1 MRLMALLLTATLAGH
16 AVTAQQAG
24 PSPPAAPR
32 STEAD
37 ATPAETRD
45 LPVSL
50 AKIRDGLARV
60 VPPGLLL
67 KDVQDTPT
75 FRLEILERR
84 KIEELLSTLDFKSGP
99 KPPGG
104 IYAYEQQRI
113 LFPAVDNPLV
123 QPYAAFSPGELAV
136 VTAESVAANMI
147 GAKYVA
153 KALKNAFRSY
163 QEEAARAEVERA
175 IAEYC
180 SSKPNGG
187 AGIEMCAPPAT
198 SR

>member
-1 MRLMALLLTATLAGH
+1 MRLMALLLTATLAGG
-16 AVTAQQAG
+16 AGTAQQAT
-24 PSPPAAPR
+24 PSPPVAPR
-32 STEAD
+32 PTEPD
-37 ATPAETRD
+37 TTPAATRD

-50 AKIRDGLARV
+50 VRIRDGLARMTT
-60 VPPGLLL
+60 PGLLL
-67 KDVQDTPT
+67 RGVEDTPT
-75 FRLEILERR
+75 FRVEILERR

-104 IYAYEQQRI
+104 VYAYEQQRM
-113 LFPAVDNPLV
+113 LFPSVDNPLV

-136 VTAESVAANMI
+136 VTAESAAANLI

-153 KALKNAFRSY
+153 KALKHAFRSY

-187 AGIEMCAPPAT
+187 AGIEMCAQPTT

>member
-1 MRLMALLLTATLAGH
+1 MRFMALLLAATLAGH
-16 AVTAQQAG
+16 AGAAQQAT
-24 PSPPAAPR
+24 PSPPAAPA
-32 STEAD
+32 STE
-37 ATPAETRD
+37 PAPAPAATRD

-50 AKIRDGLARV
+50 VKIRDGLAR
-60 VPPGLLL
+60 PAAPGFLL
-67 KDVQDTPT
+67 KGVEDTPT
-75 FRLEILERR
+75 FRIEILERR

-104 IYAYEQQRI
+104 VYAYEQQRM

-136 VTAESVAANMI
+136 VTAESAATNML

-163 QEEAARAEVERA
+163 QVEAARAEVERA

-187 AGIEMCAPPAT
+187 AGIEMCAQPAT

>member
-1 MRLMALLLTATLAGH
+1 MRLMALLLTATLAGR

-32 STEAD
+32 STEPD
-37 ATPAETRD
+37 ATPAASRD

-50 AKIRDGLARV
+50 DRIRDGLARIAT
-60 VPPGLLL
+60 PGLLVR
-67 KDVQDTPT
+67 DVHDTPT
-75 FRLEILERR
+75 FRIEILERR

-99 KPPGG
+99 RPPGG
-104 IYAYEQQRI
+104 VYAYEQNRM
-113 LFPAVDNPLV
+113 LFPAVDNPLA
-123 QPYAAFSPGELAV
+123 QPYAAFNVGELAV
-136 VTAESVAANMI
+136 LSAESVAENLI

-153 KALKNAFRSY
+153 KALKNAFRSH

>member
-1 MRLMALLLTATLAGH
+1 MRLMALLLTAALGGR

-24 PSPPAAPR
+24 PSPPAAPAP
-32 STEAD
+32 TQPD
-37 ATPAETRD
+37 ATPAATPD
-45 LPVSL
+45 PPVSL
-50 AKIRDGLARV
+50 GRIRDGLARSAT
-60 VPPGLLL
+60 PGLLL

-104 IYAYEQQRI
+104 IYAYEQNRM
-113 LFPAVDNPLV
+113 LFPAVDNPLA
-123 QPYAAFSPGELAV
+123 QPYAAFNVGELAV
-136 VTAESVAANMI
+136 VSAESVAEKLL

-153 KALKNAFRSY
+153 KALKNAFRSS
-163 QEEAARAEVERA
+163 QQQAARAEVERA

-180 SSKPNGG
+180 ASKPNGG
-187 AGIEMCAPPAT
+187 AGIEMCAPPAAP
-198 SR
+198 R

>member
-1 MRLMALLLTATLAGH
+1 MAT
-16 AVTAQQAG
+16 
-24 PSPPAAPR
+24 
-32 STEAD
+32 
-37 ATPAETRD
+37 
-45 LPVSL
+45 
-50 AKIRDGLARV
+50 
-60 VPPGLLL
+60 PGLLL
-67 KDVQDTPT
+67 KGVEDTPT
-75 FRLEILERR
+75 FRIEILERR

-104 IYAYEQQRI
+104 VYAYEQQRM
-113 LFPAVDNPLV
+113 LFPTVDNPLA

-136 VTAESVAANMI
+136 VIAESAAANMI
-147 GAKYVA
+147 ATKYVA

-187 AGIEMCAPPAT
+187 AGIEMCAQPTT

>member
-104 IYAYEQQRI
+104 IYAYEQNRM

-123 QPYAAFSPGELAV
+123 QPYAAFNVGELAV
-136 VTAESVAANMI
+136 VSAESVAENLL

-153 KALKNAFRSY
+153 KALKNAFRSH

-187 AGIEMCAPPAT
+187 AGIEMCAPPAA

>member
-1 MRLMALLLTATLAGH
+1 M
-16 AVTAQQAG
+16 
-24 PSPPAAPR
+24 
-32 STEAD
+32 
-37 ATPAETRD
+37 ATP
-45 LPVSL
+45 
-50 AKIRDGLARV
+50 GF
-60 VPPGLLL
+60 LL
-67 KDVQDTPT
+67 KRVEDTPT
-75 FRLEILERR
+75 FRIEILERR
-84 KIEELLSTLDFKSGP
+84 KVEELLSTLDFRSGP

-104 IYAYEQQRI
+104 VYAYEQQRM
-113 LFPAVDNPLV
+113 LFPAVDNPLA

-136 VTAESVAANMI
+136 VTVESAAANMI

-153 KALKNAFRSY
+153 KALKHAFRSY

-187 AGIEMCAPPAT
+187 AGIEMCAQPAT